1 MTTKKIIKQIAKREG
16 VTEKQVEKD
25 MQEAI
30 RFAMASLNPDAQ
42 KFWQQISPDGSE
54 PSVDIF
60 LKAISAE
67 VLKRTQERKSS
78 SKI

>member
-16 VTEKQVEKD
+16 VTEKQVEND

-30 RFAMASLNPDAQ
+30 RLAMTSPNLDAQ
-42 KFWQQISPDGSE
+42 KFWKQISPDGSE
-54 PSVDIF
+54 PSVDTF

-67 VLKRTQERKSS
+67 ILKRTQERSS
-78 SKI
+78 CSKI